1 MEVDRS
7 NGHLFGP
14 GITRIAVTGF
24 KSLAEKADV
33 EIRPLTVLAG
43 ANSSGKS
50 SLMEP
55 LLLMKQTL
63 ESDVNPAGPFKLSGP
78 YTNYTESKQFLSSV
92 ELVGGS
98 CQSLV
103 IDFEIDGQKT
113 AGFTFAVDPNGL
125 FAIDETRG
133 SRFGVNQPMSW
144 VIRHDSSAAE
154 IRALDF
160 PWDLTGSTKGLFDY
174 HAERYRYY
182 LRIKASRSSDAS
194 DSWSKSDE
202 FYETMRLNKEI
213 RRLILVPGLR
223 GDQLRKWRLAEVPA
237 TNVYEGPFE
246 SYVPSIIEYWQQ
258 TNPLLSPSINELN
271 AALKLL
277 GLASSVR
284 TLRLNESQI
293 EMRVP
298 RTFTSDED
306 DHVNVADVGLAVS
319 SVLPVLVAIIQADPG
334 QMVYIDQPDLHLHP
348 KAQVLL
354 AQLLVNAADRGVRL
368 VIETHSS
375 LLLRGILTEVARG
388 KIANDKVILHW
399 FERDKETGLST
410 VKPAHPDS
418 AGRVGDWPEDFSDVE
433 LRSDNDYLDA
443 VEEKLY
449 AGKK

>member
-1 MEVDRS
+1 
-7 NGHLFGP
+7 
-14 GITRIAVTGF
+14 
-24 KSLAEKADV
+24 
-33 EIRPLTVLAG
+33 
-43 ANSSGKS
+43 
-50 SLMEP
+50 
-55 LLLMKQTL
+55 
-63 ESDVNPAGPFKLSGP
+63 
-78 YTNYTESKQFLSSV
+78 
-92 ELVGGS
+92 
-98 CQSLV
+98 
-103 IDFEIDGQKT
+103 
-113 AGFTFAVDPNGL
+113 
-125 FAIDETRG
+125 
-133 SRFGVNQPMSW
+133 MSW

-449 AGKK
+449 AGRK